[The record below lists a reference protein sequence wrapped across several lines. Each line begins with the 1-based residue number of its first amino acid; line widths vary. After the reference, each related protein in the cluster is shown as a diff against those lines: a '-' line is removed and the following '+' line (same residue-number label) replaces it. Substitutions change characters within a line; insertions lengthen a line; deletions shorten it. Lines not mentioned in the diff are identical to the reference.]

1 MKILYISH
9 SHPPDNQPM
18 ESIGGMQNVS
28 VQMLTTLKSRP
39 DVEIETILQKTSWK
53 GIGLKTFF
61 FLVSLLW
68 RIPSEVKKFKPD
80 VVLFSSM
87 VTAGAIP
94 FLPVKPKV
102 PCVTIN
108 HGQDV
113 TLPFSI
119 YQFYLPTVFRNLQG
133 VISVS
138 SATRDACIERGMDP
152 AIGVAL
158 PNGFL
163 NNVAEKSADDKA
175 KARKKIEEKFDVD
188 LSSSFLLLTVG
199 RQVKRKGHQ
208 WFIENVLDRIESDV
222 LLLMIGEGPES
233 EAIKQSLEVSKN
245 SSKVILAG
253 RQPDEMLEAAYAAA
267 DLFVMPNIPVEGDME
282 GFGIVLLEANS
293 SEVPAVASNLE
304 GIKDVIEQG
313 VNGYRVQPENANEFA
328 LKIDEV
334 LKYELPELSKSS
346 KKFVL
351 EKFSWDYVISQYL
364 NFLEDVKNRS

>member
-9 SHPPDNQPM
+9 SHPPDKQPM
-18 ESIGGMQNVS
+18 ESIGGMQKVS

-39 DVEIETILQKTSWK
+39 DVEVRTILQKTSWK

-68 RIPSEVKKFKPD
+68 RIPSEVKNFKPD

-94 FLPVKPKV
+94 FLPVKPSV

-119 YQFYLPTVFRNLQG
+119 YQHYLPTVFNHLQG

-138 SATRDACIERGMDP
+138 SATRQACINRGMDP
-152 AIGVAL
+152 DIGVTL

-163 NNVAEKSADDKA
+163 NNVAEKSAEDKIA
-175 KARKKIEEKFDVD
+175 AQKKIEQKFSVD
-188 LSSSFLLLTVG
+188 LSNSFLLLTVG

-208 WFIENVLDRIESDV
+208 WFIENVLDRIESNVV
-222 LLLMIGEGPES
+222 LLLVGEGPES
-233 EAIKQSLEVSKN
+233 EAIKHSLEGSQN
-245 SSKVILAG
+245 SNKVILAG
-253 RQPDEMLEAAYAAA
+253 RQPDEILEAAYVAA

-293 SEVPAVASNLE
+293 SGVPAIASNLE

-313 VNGYRVQPENANEFA
+313 VNGYRVQPENADEFA

-334 LKYELPELSKSS
+334 LIHELPELSKSS

-351 EKFSWDYVISQYL
+351 EKFNWDYVISQYL
-364 NFLEDVKNRS
+364 DFLDNVKNRS